1 MEKKLYNF
9 RENKGKLQVTSN
21 VTSTKR
27 KLNSSPPQTFDQKK
41 MKVQNVG
48 SVPFISQLSQKE
60 KKDTLSPNS
69 SNVSLPVSQVKEMT
83 SNVTANAA
91 KCVSEKP
98 LVSNIN
104 VDIGKRKKKHA
115 KRSLAAGKA
124 IENISTQKPLETKDN
139 NKGCGS
145 NGQVATVSK
154 DAEKKRAPCTVT
166 LHPVQD
172 TSKSGVQT
180 VKDQAKPNCVNPN
193 TPYNSKIDSKGACF
207 KKKNCVVKPLC
218 EAKEV
223 QPQSFKTGTAYAKS
237 DLTTN
242 IKNARNQDRSHPYR
256 SNVKTNNIPTVPS
269 VNIHDANNSNI
280 SRHRNNKSSGPAE
293 STGSLSASSKQ
304 SDTQSSRVAV
314 SFRNYPPDKTN
325 KQKTTQ
331 ASNQNG
337 QQTTSDNSRKTSEV
351 IVVEPDIIEIMDVD
365 EVILLSSL
373 QELRNQTSHML
384 NQLGQSIQEAP
395 RKVDSPHIDTK
406 GVDNKDV
413 EVNGNVLQKS
423 KSAFVVVDTN
433 VLITNLS
440 LLKQLLNKHIPG
452 FGKPIILLPWAV
464 MQELD
469 YLKKRKGF
477 SVNSS
482 ENSNASTSVRAI
494 DAVKFIHNH
503 LMAKNPQLIGQTAF
517 QAYEPT
523 DFQVE
528 SNDDR
533 ILQCYLQ
540 VQKKEKESHVVLVTR
555 DINLMNKAVIM
566 GITVSDTQSLCSHLD
581 ALSVPNNDNQTLTQG
596 DRLFAVIGTGQKST
610 TVCSQISTP
619 SRNISADRARQDQ
632 GPSTEKKTNAFT
644 HQQNSK
650 TSPENIF
657 SLGIFTHPN
666 ATPTSQNS
674 FSFSVFPQCATTDRE
689 NIFKTSTFTHQ
700 SPTPTR
706 EDTSKPSMFTHK
718 NTPATET
725 TFKRSIFTQQKT
737 PSADNTF
744 KPSIFTQQST
754 PAADTAF
761 KSSIFTQQS
770 TPAADTA
777 FKSSQFTQQSTPAA
791 DTAFKS
797 SLFTQQSTPAADTA
811 FKSSILTQQSTPN
824 VNTSFKPNIFT
835 QQNVP
840 ATNTMFKPG
849 IFEHQNFSPQTD
861 NNGNRC
867 HIPQFPSSTTDNHF
881 TADIFSQCQNVASS
895 VRPNISHH
903 YSTSSIETSIKPQI
917 SAHQTVPSATRINPS
932 AATRVETNQQTKSNL
947 NLSAHPEK
955 TVVCKAAQGDDDVV
969 LAKFESVWKAIFN
982 VLAQVSSILS
992 QGPSHRDF
1000 TAACEMCGRLG
1011 AVLPVLK
1018 EQFDRCLSFS
1028 PVIVGDHILEFRSF
1042 SDILNSFYH
1051 DAKLSCEDPCE
1062 PVTFQQ
1068 LMQHF
1073 KLGKNRSKLSAG
1085 VEQLQSFIHENE
1097 QLKVNVCSRI

>member
-1 MEKKLYNF
+1 
-9 RENKGKLQVTSN
+9 
-21 VTSTKR
+21 
-27 KLNSSPPQTFDQKK
+27 
-41 MKVQNVG
+41 
-48 SVPFISQLSQKE
+48 
-60 KKDTLSPNS
+60 
-69 SNVSLPVSQVKEMT
+69 MT

-115 KRSLAAGKA
+115 KRSLAADKA

-256 SNVKTNNIPTVPS
+256 SNGLLNQQDHYQP
-269 VNIHDANNSNI
+269 AA
-280 SRHRNNKSSGPAE
+280 SSLTHKVAGW
-293 STGSLSASSKQ
+293 LSAL
-304 SDTQSSRVAV
+304 
-314 SFRNYPPDKTN
+314 
-325 KQKTTQ
+325 
-331 ASNQNG
+331 
-337 QQTTSDNSRKTSEV
+337 
-351 IVVEPDIIEIMDVD
+351 EI
-365 EVILLSSL
+365 ILLTKPTSKRQHRLQIKMDSRLHQITAEKHLKL

-413 EVNGNVLQKS
+413 EVNGNVLQKIRQANYSSAMGCNARFLS
-423 KSAFVVVDTN
+423 KHLDLTFMDWSFEVF
-433 VLITNLS
+433 
-440 LLKQLLNKHIPG
+440 LLFCSPNFHVSK
-452 FGKPIILLPWAV
+452 
-464 MQELD
+464 
-469 YLKKRKGF
+469 
-477 SVNSS
+477 
-482 ENSNASTSVRAI
+482 NASTSVRAI

-566 GITVSDTQSLCSHLD
+566 GITVSDTQ
-581 ALSVPNNDNQTLTQG
+581 
-596 DRLFAVIGTGQKST
+596 
-610 TVCSQISTP
+610 ISTP

-666 ATPTSQNS
+666 ATPTSQN
-674 FSFSVFPQCATTDRE
+674 
-689 NIFKTSTFTHQ
+689 K
-700 SPTPTR
+700 
-706 EDTSKPSMFTHK
+706 
-718 NTPATET
+718 
-725 TFKRSIFTQQKT
+725 
-737 PSADNTF
+737 
-744 KPSIFTQQST
+744 
-754 PAADTAF
+754 
-761 KSSIFTQQS
+761 
-770 TPAADTA
+770 
-777 FKSSQFTQQSTPAA
+777 
-791 DTAFKS
+791 
-797 SLFTQQSTPAADTA
+797 
-811 FKSSILTQQSTPN
+811 
-824 VNTSFKPNIFT
+824 
-835 QQNVP
+835 
-840 ATNTMFKPG
+840 
-849 IFEHQNFSPQTD
+849 
-861 NNGNRC
+861 
-867 HIPQFPSSTTDNHF
+867 
-881 TADIFSQCQNVASS
+881 
-895 VRPNISHH
+895 
-903 YSTSSIETSIKPQI
+903 TSIKPQI

-969 LAKFESVWKAIFN
+969 LAK
-982 VLAQVSSILS
+982 AQVSSILS

-1097 QLKVNVCSRI
+1097 QLKLLPSCDVTCCLFSLGCDVTCCLFSLECDVTCCLFSLGCDVTCCLFSLGCDVTCCLLVTSQPSEENRQQTNYDVTCCLFSLGCDVTCCLFSPSCDVTCCLFSLGCDVTCCLFSPSRPLIKVFDVYELPFKDNVAVFRSNDCHMVPCIPKPMFNGSEINNLASR